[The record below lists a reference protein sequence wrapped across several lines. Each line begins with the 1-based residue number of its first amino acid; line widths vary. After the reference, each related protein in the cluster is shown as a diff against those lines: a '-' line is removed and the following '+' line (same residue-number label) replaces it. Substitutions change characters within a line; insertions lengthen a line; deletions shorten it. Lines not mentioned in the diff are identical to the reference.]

1 MNRHESQYI
10 MTAQAADKLIE
21 MHDSDAA
28 LVYLYFC
35 RHPNAD
41 LDRASKDLLL
51 PRQKL
56 NYACERLEMV
66 GLLPLPSVSSADD
79 ISSVRNEKTSFV
91 QEKPEPP
98 EYTSGDVSFRAGSDP
113 AFSALLSEAQL
124 IIGRALST
132 PDLTKMLGIYDHL
145 DLPAEV
151 IMELMNFVADVYR
164 DKYGERRR
172 PSARAFELEAHK
184 WIEYGI
190 TDFDAAEQYIRRYR
204 EQHSLD
210 GAVKEALKITDRD
223 FSDTERRYV
232 DQWLTW
238 GFLPDVIAFAYD
250 KTVTNTGK
258 RSMAYMNKILQT
270 WHEKSLLTKRDI
282 QEAEKPRHRISSE
295 SAGSLPK
302 KADEIWDTVEQI

>member
-1 MNRHESQYI
+1 M
-10 MTAQAADKLIE
+10 D
-21 MHDSDAA
+21 
-28 LVYLYFC
+28 
-35 RHPNAD
+35 
-41 LDRASKDLLL
+41 
-51 PRQKL
+51 
-56 NYACERLEMV
+56 
-66 GLLPLPSVSSADD
+66 
-79 ISSVRNEKTSFV
+79 
-91 QEKPEPP
+91 
-98 EYTSGDVSFRAGSDP
+98 
-113 AFSALLSEAQL
+113 
-124 IIGRALST
+124 
-132 PDLTKMLGIYDHL
+132 
-145 DLPAEV
+145 
-151 IMELMNFVADVYR
+151 
-164 DKYGERRR
+164 
-172 PSARAFELEAHK
+172 
-184 WIEYGI
+184 
-190 TDFDAAEQYIRRYR
+190 
-204 EQHSLD
+204 SLD